1 MSRKMVGIL
10 TVVLV
15 LFAAALPC
23 LVVGSSLR
31 ALADTEAAVERLTE
45 QTALLDD
52 EAVRRQRNLARWYN
66 WNLTAKQADEGFE
79 EAYSGILDLREGM
92 MGYLEIPETGQRL
105 PIYHG
110 VEEAS
115 QTRGVG
121 HLPGSAFPVGGN
133 GNHTVLMG
141 TDDFGKLREG
151 ELFYIHVLDMTLVYA
166 VTGIR
171 EVSPGQT
178 AGLSPSAGEDL
189 CTLVTTR
196 GYGPYTRKLMIR
208 GSRLEPEA
216 EQEAIALLEQKPDAD
231 GATVFLT
238 VGAAL
243 AVLLLPVTA
252 NWLRRGAVWTAEK
265 IYCRT
270 STKKV

>member
-15 LFAAALPC
+15 LCAIGLPC
-23 LVVGSSLR
+23 LAVGGSLR
-31 ALADTEAAVERLTE
+31 ELAGTAASVERLTE
-45 QTALLDD
+45 QTAGMEDA
-52 EAVRRQRNLARWYN
+52 AVRRQRNLARWYN
-66 WNLTAKQADEGFE
+66 WNLTAKQPDEGFE
-79 EAYSGILDLREGM
+79 EAYGGILDLGEGM
-92 MGYLEIPETGQRL
+92 MGYLELPEMGQCL

-121 HLPGSAFPVGGN
+121 HLPGSALPIGGN
-133 GNHTVLMG
+133 GNHTVMMG
-141 TDDFGKLREG
+141 TADFGKLREG
-151 ELFYIHVLDMTLVYA
+151 ELFYLHILDETLVYA

-196 GYGPYTRKLMIR
+196 GYGSYTRKIMIR
-208 GSRLEPEA
+208 GSRLGPEA
-216 EQEAIALLEQKPDAD
+216 ELEAIALLEQKPAAD
-231 GATVFLT
+231 KALVFLA
-238 VGAAL
+238 VSAAL
-243 AVLLLPVTA
+243 AVLLLPVA
-252 NWLRRGAVWTAEK
+252 SNWLSRGAVWAAER